1 MLAFSIY
8 IIALLAT
15 VICLAQQ
22 RAAFTLESRGVITEP
37 VLHFTETVDKG
48 LFIAVFQQGDRFAKT
63 LIIALDQ
70 RQIIFRRHNDVGV
83 KLRILG
89 CLLYTSDAADD

>member
-1 MLAFSIY
+1 MTVPQNEKASNAGFQY
-8 IIALLAT
+8 IHHRITGDCHLP
-15 VICLAQQ
+15 AQQ

-48 LFIAVFQQGDRFAKT
+48 LFIALFQQGDRFAKT

-70 RQIIFRRHNDVGV
+70 RRYFQ
-83 KLRILG
+83 
-89 CLLYTSDAADD
+89 TT

>member
-8 IIALLAT
+8 IIRLLAT

-37 VLHFTETVDKG
+37 VLHFTETVDKR
-48 LFIAVFQQGDRFAKT
+48 LFIAVFQQSDRFAKT
-63 LIIALDQ
+63 LIVALDQ
-70 RQIIFRRHNDVGV
+70 RRGYFQ
-83 KLRILG
+83 
-89 CLLYTSDAADD
+89 TT

>member
-1 MLAFSIY
+1 MVKPAMLAFSIY

-48 LFIAVFQQGDRFAKT
+48 LFIAVFQQSDRFAKT
-63 LIIALDQ
+63 LIIGRLISARL
-70 RQIIFRRHNDVGV
+70 F
-83 KLRILG
+83 
-89 CLLYTSDAADD
+89 SDDMMMSA